1 MAALG
6 SEHEWIIP
14 FILKCIVHQQTVK
27 LQNSFQIA
35 ERMAYLLRSGL
46 WHREVH
52 DLLSRKT
59 LGDHGIEKEKLS
71 PPSNQFPG
79 TPWSCMLPE
88 ITTHLDLNIRVSF
101 KNQTGSYVSDISEHT
116 SFIFLSH
123 EKEDKLQLWTHM
135 LFLRY
140 CCTLHQW
147 DLRRELS
154 TWGPWNNMIN
164 TQCSWLNI
172 WFCGTLQICANTYPQ
187 HNHVGLHFTQQTWWI
202 WKHGCKFH

>member
-116 SFIFLSH
+116 
-123 EKEDKLQLWTHM
+123 QA
-135 LFLRY
+135 LFSCPMKKKISCNYELI
-140 CCTLHQW
+140 CCFW
-147 DLRRELS
+147 DIVVLYTNE
-154 TWGPWNNMIN
+154 TWGENWVHEVHE
-164 TQCSWLNI
+164 T
-172 WFCGTLQICANTYPQ
+172 
-187 HNHVGLHFTQQTWWI
+187 TW
-202 WKHGCKFH
+202 